1 MTNNTSEEE
10 YFWGKKPDKI
20 YISKRILA
28 QRNDFATGDN
38 IIIPIRYVS
47 KVIDSSETFSFIKE
61 KNEIVL
67 RVSDGERQEII
78 AKILEDNR
86 GIYILQIQKYTK
98 QTGSP
103 HNTYFSFR
111 GNEIEKLFQFIKSI
125 PELNIDTENASK
137 INENDLKGIIL
148 SKQQAHTIYKKNQ
161 DLFNEIFQNNISH
174 GDIKNLIYRKQQIEY
189 FERLLLDD
197 SFFEQEKIKSNIQRD
212 EMLWQAFF
220 ERNTW
225 IFGFGL

>member
-67 RVSDGERQEII
+67 RVSDGESYDFEI
-78 AKILEDNR
+78 
-86 GIYILQIQKYTK
+86 G
-98 QTGSP
+98 
-103 HNTYFSFR
+103 
-111 GNEIEKLFQFIKSI
+111 
-125 PELNIDTENASK
+125 
-137 INENDLKGIIL
+137 
-148 SKQQAHTIYKKNQ
+148 
-161 DLFNEIFQNNISH
+161 
-174 GDIKNLIYRKQQIEY
+174 
-189 FERLLLDD
+189 
-197 SFFEQEKIKSNIQRD
+197 
-212 EMLWQAFF
+212 
-220 ERNTW
+220 
-225 IFGFGL
+225 